1 MVSVHRT
8 TNLGDW
14 LKQHSLDLEW
24 LCNKTNLPH
33 TRLLPL
39 LNDPEYKPDGTT
51 MRIILSRLKEI
62 DTNTKL
68 SDFWDV

>member
-8 TNLGDW
+8 TKLGDW
-14 LKQHSLDLEW
+14 LKQHNLGSEW
-24 LCNKTNLPH
+24 LCNKTNLPEA
-33 TRLLPL
+33 RLLPL

-62 DTNTKL
+62 DSNTKL